1 MKFDMLPLLTEQQ
14 LDLIHNKTVEL
25 LSRTG
30 FRFVH
35 EESISIFK
43 ENGFRIDKDIVYFTE
58 DDINRAIELVGN
70 QFTLKARNPVHDIEF
85 NMDTLSIGMGG
96 TAVVVVD
103 PDTTCRSITM
113 EDSIRLMKLAQMLG
127 EVETWR
133 PLLIPSDIRGD
144 LNPPWLTANAI
155 KYLDKPYCYM
165 SNHELDIVRIGY
177 GKTREGMARD
187 AEKNISYGQST
198 ISVLSPL
205 TLGTDQCESMLE
217 LLRTGIVFNVAPMP
231 SGGTT
236 APVTLAGEII
246 QQNVENLA
254 PLVLCQL
261 VRPGVP
267 VLYGTLGSH
276 SDMRTMASVF
286 GSPETR
292 ILEYAAAQMAR
303 YYGMLSRGDVG
314 ITDASCPDYQAG
326 AESMFQFVNVARAGI
341 NFLPGMGQL
350 GSFMGGSLAKVV
362 LDAEL
367 AACTKKYLQPV
378 VFDENTM
385 AMDIME
391 KVGPGGH
398 FVTQPHTLKHCR
410 SEHIIPKVF
419 QRISYDAWGKKEYP
433 TAMSIAA
440 EKAEEIISSY
450 EKPDI
455 DPAMEKELDAYMS
468 KTYGLKI

>member
-1 MKFDMLPLLTEQQ
+1 MKFDMLPLLSEQQ
-14 LDLIHNKTVEL
+14 LELVHNKTVEL

-30 FRFVH
+30 FRFMH
-35 EESISIFK
+35 EECLTIFK
-43 ENGFRIDKDIVYFTE
+43 ENGFKTDKDIVYFKAT
-58 DDINRAIELVGN
+58 DIERAVEQVGN
-70 QFTLKARNPVHDIEF
+70 RFTLKARNPKNDIEF
-85 NMDTLSIGMGG
+85 NMDTLSIGLGG
-96 TAVVVVD
+96 TAVWVVD
-103 PDTTCRSITM
+103 PDTTCRPVTK
-113 EDSIRLMKLAQMLG
+113 EDSIRLMKLAQMLD

-133 PLLIPSDIRGD
+133 PLLIPSDIPGD

-155 KYLDKPYCYM
+155 RYLDKPYCYM
-165 SNHELDIVRIGY
+165 SHNELDIVRIGY
-177 GKTREGMARD
+177 GMTREGMLRD

-205 TLGTDQCESMLE
+205 TLGTEQCESMLA
-217 LLRTGIVFNVAPMP
+217 LLKAGIVFNVAPMP

-236 APVTLAGEII
+236 APVTPAGEII
-246 QQNVENLA
+246 QQNAENLA

-261 VRPGVP
+261 VKPEVP
-267 VLYGTLGSH
+267 VLYGTIGSH

-303 YYGMLSRGDVG
+303 YYNMLSRGDVG
-314 ITDASCPDYQAG
+314 ITDASCSDFQAG
-326 AESMFQFVNVARAGI
+326 AESMFQFINVARSGI
-341 NFLPGMGQL
+341 NFLPGIGQL

-367 AACTKKYLQPV
+367 AAFTKKYLQPV
-378 VFDENTM
+378 IFDEESM

-398 FVTQPHTLKHCR
+398 FVTEPHTLKHCR

-419 QRISYDAWGKKEYP
+419 ERISYDAWTKKDHP
-433 TAMSIAA
+433 TAMSLAA
-440 EKAEEIISSY
+440 EKAEQIISQY

-455 DPAMEKELDAYMS
+455 DPAMEKELDAYMAT
-468 KTYGLKI
+468 TYGL